1 MSLKQSM
8 TGKKNIAGKLITL
21 IQLAVSVICIALI
34 CNSGLAPIKYLVP
47 LISVLLILFVIT
59 HALQYLKNNV
69 SRYLGQIISLLM
81 TIILAVGC
89 VALLKTDD
97 VLKAVGGATYKTDNM
112 VVVVKKDDKADK
124 IMDAENYRFGYQ
136 TVVDR
141 RIPRKWSKM

>member
-47 LISVLLILFVIT
+47 LISVLLILFGDHI
-59 HALQYLKNNV
+59 LQYLKNNV

-97 VLKAVGGATYKTDNM
+97 VLKAV
-112 VVVVKKDDKADK
+112 VEQP
-124 IMDAENYRFGYQ
+124 IRLQ
-136 TVVDR
+136 L
-141 RIPRKWSKM
+141 WL